1 MVIINDWRIDPITV
15 VTGVA
20 NYPEGIIEK
29 IEKEYKVIKMNAME
43 EAKKIGNPKAFNVII
58 LGLAAKHMD
67 FSKEDWL
74 TVIEKTVPP
83 KTIEINKNAFEVG
96 YQYNE

>member
-1 MVIINDWRIDPITV
+1 
-15 VTGVA
+15 
-20 NYPEGIIEK
+20 
-29 IEKEYKVIKMNAME
+29 ME
-43 EAKKIGNPKAFNVII
+43 EAKKRGNHKALNVII
-58 LGLAAKHMD
+58 LGLAAKNME
-67 FSKEDWL
+67 FSKEEWL